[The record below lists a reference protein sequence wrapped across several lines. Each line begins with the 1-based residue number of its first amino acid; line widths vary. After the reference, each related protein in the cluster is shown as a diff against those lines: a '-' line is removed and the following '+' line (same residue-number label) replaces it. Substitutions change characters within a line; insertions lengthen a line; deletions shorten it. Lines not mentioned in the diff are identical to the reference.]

1 MCDIGFFELLVI
13 IILSIIIFGPNRLPE
28 VVRYFV
34 LSFKKLSSQFE
45 EIKEDISQSLE
56 IEETLLDEK
65 NKKILKDLDKG

>member
-1 MCDIGFFELLVI
+1 MFDIGFFELLVI
-13 IILSIIIFGPNRLPE
+13 FILSIIIFGPNRLPE

-34 LSFKKLSSQFE
+34 LTFRKLSSQFE

-56 IEETLLDEK
+56 REETLLDEK

>member
-1 MCDIGFFELLVI
+1 MFDIGFFELLVI
-13 IILSIIIFGPNRLPE
+13 FILSIIIFGPNTLPE

-34 LSFKKLSSQFE
+34 LTLKKLSSQFE

>member
-1 MCDIGFFELLVI
+1 MFDIGFLELLVI
-13 IILSIIIFGPNRLPE
+13 FILSIIILGPNRLPE

-34 LSFKKLSSQFE
+34 LTFRKLSSQFE

-65 NKKILKDLDKG
+65 NKKILEDLDKG

>member
-1 MCDIGFFELLVI
+1 MFDIGFFELLVI
-13 IILSIIIFGPNRLPE
+13 FILSIIIFGPNRLPE

-65 NKKILKDLDKG
+65 NKKILEDLNKG

>member
-1 MCDIGFFELLVI
+1 MFDIGFFELLVI
-13 IILSIIIFGPNRLPE
+13 FILSIIIFGPNRLPE

-34 LSFKKLSSQFE
+34 LTFKKLSSQFE
-45 EIKEDISQSLE
+45 EIKEDISKSLE

>member
-1 MCDIGFFELLVI
+1 MFDIGFFELLVI

-34 LSFKKLSSQFE
+34 LTFKKLSSQFE

>member
-1 MCDIGFFELLVI
+1 MFDIGFFELLVI
-13 IILSIIIFGPNRLPE
+13 FILSIIIFGPHRLPE

-34 LSFKKLSSQFE
+34 LTFRKLSSQFE

>member
-1 MCDIGFFELLVI
+1 MFDIGFFELLVI
-13 IILSIIIFGPNRLPE
+13 FILSIIIFGPNRLPE

-34 LSFKKLSSQFE
+34 LTFKKLSSQYE

-65 NKKILKDLDKG
+65 NKKILEDLDKG

>member
-1 MCDIGFFELLVI
+1 MFDVGFFELLVI
-13 IILSIIIFGPNRLPE
+13 FILSIIIFGPNRLPE

-34 LSFKKLSSQFE
+34 LTFKKLSSQFE
-45 EIKEDISQSLE
+45 EIKEDISQSLD

>member
-1 MCDIGFFELLVI
+1 MFDIGFFELLVI
-13 IILSIIIFGPNRLPE
+13 FILSIIIFGPNRLPE
-28 VVRYFV
+28 VVRYLV
-34 LSFKKLSSQFE
+34 LTFKKLSSQFE

>member
-1 MCDIGFFELLVI
+1 MFDIGFFELLVI
-13 IILSIIIFGPNRLPE
+13 LILSIIIFGPNRLPE

-34 LSFKKLSSQFE
+34 LTFKKLSSQFE

-65 NKKILKDLDKG
+65 NKKILEDLDKG

>member
-1 MCDIGFFELLVI
+1 MFDIGFFELLVI
-13 IILSIIIFGPNRLPE
+13 FILSIIIFGPNRLPE

-65 NKKILKDLDKG
+65 NKKILEDLDKG

>member
-1 MCDIGFFELLVI
+1 MFDIGFFELLVI
-13 IILSIIIFGPNRLPE
+13 FILSIIIFGPTRLPE

-34 LSFKKLSSQFE
+34 LTFKKLSSQFE

>member
-1 MCDIGFFELLVI
+1 MFDIGFFELLVI
-13 IILSIIIFGPNRLPE
+13 FILSIIIFGPNRLPE

-65 NKKILKDLDKG
+65 NRKILEDLDKG

>member
-1 MCDIGFFELLVI
+1 MFDIGFFELLVI
-13 IILSIIIFGPNRLPE
+13 FILSIIIFGPNRLPE

-34 LSFKKLSSQFE
+34 LSFKKLSSQIE

-65 NKKILKDLDKG
+65 NKKILEDLDKG

>member
-1 MCDIGFFELLVI
+1 MFDIGFFELLVI
-13 IILSIIIFGPNRLPE
+13 FILSIIIFGPNRLPE

-45 EIKEDISQSLE
+45 EIKEDISQSLA

-65 NKKILKDLDKG
+65 NKKILEDLDKG

>member
-1 MCDIGFFELLVI
+1 MFDIGFFELLVI
-13 IILSIIIFGPNRLPE
+13 FILSIIIFGPNRLTE

-65 NKKILKDLDKG
+65 NKKILEDLDKG

>member
-1 MCDIGFFELLVI
+1 MFDIGFFELLVI
-13 IILSIIIFGPNRLPE
+13 FILSIMIFVPNRLPE

>member
-1 MCDIGFFELLVI
+1 MFDIGFFELLVI
-13 IILSIIIFGPNRLPE
+13 FILSIIIFGPNRLPE
-28 VVRYFV
+28 VIRYFV

-65 NKKILKDLDKG
+65 NKKILEDLDKG

>member
-1 MCDIGFFELLVI
+1 MFDVGFFELLVI
-13 IILSIIIFGPNRLPE
+13 FILSIIIFGPNRLPE

-65 NKKILKDLDKG
+65 NKKILEDLDKG

>member
-1 MCDIGFFELLVI
+1 MFDVGFFELLVI
-13 IILSIIIFGPNRLPE
+13 FILSIIIFGPNRLPE

-34 LSFKKLSSQFE
+34 LTFKKLSSQFE

-65 NKKILKDLDKG
+65 NKKILEDLDKG

>member
-1 MCDIGFFELLVI
+1 MFDVGFFELLVI
-13 IILSIIIFGPNRLPE
+13 FILSIIIFGPNRLPE

-34 LSFKKLSSQFE
+34 LTFRRLSSQFE

-65 NKKILKDLDKG
+65 NKKILEDLDKG

>member
-1 MCDIGFFELLVI
+1 MFDIGFFELLVI
-13 IILSIIIFGPNRLPE
+13 FILSIIIFGPNRLPE

-34 LSFKKLSSQFE
+34 LTFKKLSSQCE

>member
-1 MCDIGFFELLVI
+1 MFDIGFFELLVI
-13 IILSIIIFGPNRLPE
+13 FILSIIIFGPNRLPE
-28 VVRYFV
+28 VVRYLF

-65 NKKILKDLDKG
+65 NKKILEDLDKG

>member
-1 MCDIGFFELLVI
+1 MFDIGFFELLVI

-28 VVRYFV
+28 VVRFFV
-34 LSFKKLSSQFE
+34 LTFKKLSSQFE

>member
-1 MCDIGFFELLVI
+1 MFDIGFFELLVI
-13 IILSIIIFGPNRLPE
+13 FILSIIIFGPNRLPE

>member
-1 MCDIGFFELLVI
+1 MFDIGFFELLVI
-13 IILSIIIFGPNRLPE
+13 FILSIIIFGPNRLPE

-45 EIKEDISQSLE
+45 EINEDISQSLE

-65 NKKILKDLDKG
+65 NKKILEDLDKG

>member
-1 MCDIGFFELLVI
+1 MFDIGFFELLVI
-13 IILSIIIFGPNRLPE
+13 FILSIIIFGPNRLPE

-34 LSFKKLSSQFE
+34 LTFKKLNSQFE

>member
-1 MCDIGFFELLVI
+1 MFDIGFFELLVI
-13 IILSIIIFGPNRLPE
+13 FILSIIIFGPNSLPE

-34 LSFKKLSSQFE
+34 LTFKKLSSQFE

-65 NKKILKDLDKG
+65 NKKILEDLDKG

>member
-1 MCDIGFFELLVI
+1 MFDVGFFELLVI
-13 IILSIIIFGPNRLPE
+13 FILSIIIFGPNRLPE

>member
-1 MCDIGFFELLVI
+1 MFDIGFFELLTVF
-13 IILSIIIFGPNRLPE
+13 ILSIIIFGPNRLPE

-65 NKKILKDLDKG
+65 NKKILEDLDKG

>member
-1 MCDIGFFELLVI
+1 MFDIGFFELLVI
-13 IILSIIIFGPNRLPE
+13 FILSIIIFGPNRLPE

-34 LSFKKLSSQFE
+34 LTFKKLSSQFE

-65 NKKILKDLDKG
+65 NQKILEDLDKG

>member
-1 MCDIGFFELLVI
+1 MFDIGFFELLI
-13 IILSIIIFGPNRLPE
+13 IFILSIIIFGPNRLPE

-65 NKKILKDLDKG
+65 NKKILEDLDKG